1 MLMHTRPDPLYT
13 RLQLSISCKGL
24 VNMDTFSKSDPFVLV
39 KLHSPSDSNESK
51 EIGRTEIIS
60 NSLDPNFVTIVPV
73 TFKFEEVQTLR
84 FEVYDVDTAYSSSD
98 ATLIDPSKQD
108 FQGAAECVLAQVIG
122 GRDQTWEGLLSGA
135 KTGKGGSPKVV
146 VRAEEVANSNGLA
159 EITLAGSNIG
169 KGPFLRVSRV
179 SEKGPPIRCFKTEV
193 AKGSPPR
200 PWAPIEI
207 SLKVLANGDP
217 YRPLIIEAF
226 TWKKSGN
233 HALLGSCKA
242 SVNDL
247 KSMAE
252 TGLQNLML
260 DKGRRA
266 ITVRSCTVT
275 PQPNFFGYIAG
286 GMQIGFTVAIDY
298 TASNGDPSRRGS
310 LHYHDPTGRTNN
322 EYAQAIQSVGGVL
335 EYFDD
340 DRRFPVYGFGG
351 RPKKT
356 SRQASHCFAVNDNE
370 KDAEVEGIAG
380 VLETYRQSLK
390 RVQLSAPTLFAPVIS
405 KVASLAAS
413 TMTKDPSQQYYTI
426 LLLITDGAIMD
437 VENVGV
443 GKANYASMKLL
454 DGDDVRLV
462 NKAGKRAGRDIV
474 QFVPMRDF
482 AGKSSH
488 ALAKEVLAEIPAQV
502 IEYMENNQIPP
513 GNPHR
518 PRTNGGQGS
527 IGSMALKGSFMQ
539 NGAAPVAGVASSALT
554 GWRMKPVRATT
565 VAGQRVRKKLRTKGK
580 PRRRIR
586 SCWVAER

>member
-1 MLMHTRPDPLYT
+1 
-13 RLQLSISCKGL
+13 
-24 VNMDTFSKSDPFVLV
+24 
-39 KLHSPSDSNESK
+39 
-51 EIGRTEIIS
+51 
-60 NSLDPNFVTIVPV
+60 
-73 TFKFEEVQTLR
+73 
-84 FEVYDVDTAYSSSD
+84 
-98 ATLIDPSKQD
+98 
-108 FQGAAECVLAQVIG
+108 
-122 GRDQTWEGLLSGA
+122 
-135 KTGKGGSPKVV
+135 
-146 VRAEEVANSNGLA
+146 
-159 EITLAGSNIG
+159 
-169 KGPFLRVSRV
+169 
-179 SEKGPPIRCFKTEV
+179 
-193 AKGSPPR
+193 
-200 PWAPIEI
+200 
-207 SLKVLANGDP
+207 
-217 YRPLIIEAF
+217 
-226 TWKKSGN
+226 
-233 HALLGSCKA
+233 
-242 SVNDL
+242 
-247 KSMAE
+247 MAE

-260 DKGRRA
+260 DEGRRA

-275 PQPNFFGYIAG
+275 PQPSFFDYITG

-298 TASNGDPSRRGS
+298 TASNGHPSRRGT

-351 RPKKT
+351 RHNKA
-356 SRQASHCFAVNDNE
+356 SRQASHCFAVNANE

-390 RVQLSAPTLFAPVIS
+390 RVELSSPTLFAPVIR
-405 KVASLAAS
+405 KVGSEAAS

-437 VENVGV
+437 VEKTVGAIVASSDYPFSIVIVGV
-443 GKANYASMKLL
+443 GKADYTSMKRL

-518 PRTNGGQGS
+518 PRTGGGQGS
-527 IGSMALKGSFMQ
+527 IGSMALKGSFMH
-539 NGAAPVAGVASSALT
+539 NGAAPVAG
-554 GWRMKPVRATT
+554 GP
-565 VAGQRVRKKLRTKGK
+565 
-580 PRRRIR
+580 
-586 SCWVAER
+586 